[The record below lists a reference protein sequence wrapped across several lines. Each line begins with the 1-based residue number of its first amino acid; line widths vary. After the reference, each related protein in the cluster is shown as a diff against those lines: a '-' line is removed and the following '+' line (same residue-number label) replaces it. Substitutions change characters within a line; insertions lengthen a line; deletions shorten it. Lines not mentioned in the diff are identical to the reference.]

1 MQALK
6 GKGKGGKERGDW
18 GEKERDTCLKNPL
31 LFISAAACVHKFL
44 IGWVVMSN
52 LLTLLVRNFHDWV
65 WYENDQYP
73 FFMLWMGDGGWGRG
87 GGLWEYKGGSKPF
100 TCHSL
105 HSRFLL
111 PFFLGLLPLAL
122 SWLQNIKHFLHNFP
136 PFPSLPTYSEFPLP
150 PFHFLPPVDI
160 LPGSHLLSFLT

>member
-18 GEKERDTCLKNPL
+18 GEKERDTRLKNPL

-52 LLTLLVRNFHDWV
+52 LLTMLVRNFHDWV

-73 FFMLWMGDGGWGRG
+73 FFMLWMGAGWGG
-87 GGLWEYKGGSKPF
+87 GGGDCGNTKGGPNLSLAIPYISGSF
-100 TCHSL
+100 T
-105 HSRFLL
+105 
-111 PFFLGLLPLAL
+111 FFLGLFPLAL
-122 SWLQNIKHFLHNFP
+122 SWLQNIKHFCIISPHFPRFP
-136 PFPSLPTYSEFPLP
+136 PIQNSPCH
-150 PFHFLPPVDI
+150 PFI
-160 LPGSHLLSFLT
+160 SFLL

>member
-6 GKGKGGKERGDW
+6 GMGKEWKERGDW
-18 GEKERDTCLKNPL
+18 GEKERDTRLKNPL

-73 FFMLWMGDGGWGRG
+73 FFMLWMGAGRG
-87 GGLWEYKGGSKPF
+87 GGLWEYKGGYKPF

-105 HSRFLL
+105 HSRLLHLFSWPPPSSSFLI
-111 PFFLGLLPLAL
+111 A
-122 SWLQNIKHFLHNFP
+122 KYYAFLHNFP
-136 PFPSLPTYSEFPLP
+136 HFPRFPP
-150 PFHFLPPVDI
+150 NRNSP
-160 LPGSHLLSFLT
+160 SHRFISFLL

>member
-18 GEKERDTCLKNPL
+18 GEKERDTRLKNPL

-73 FFMLWMGDGGWGRG
+73 FFMLWMGAGV
-87 GGLWEYKGGSKPF
+87 GLWEYKGGSKPF
-100 TCHSL
+100 TCYSL

-122 SWLQNIKHFLHNFP
+122 SWLQNIKHFCIISPHFPRFP
-136 PFPSLPTYSEFPLP
+136 PIQNSPSH
-150 PFHFLPPVDI
+150 PFI
-160 LPGSHLLSFLT
+160 SFLL